1 MIYGQSPSN
10 RIEIPKLMSIR
21 VALVEDNNDLRM
33 SMKSLLKRS
42 ARLRVVADYPD
53 AESALADLVRQNPDV
68 VLMDVKLP
76 KMDGVECVRHLKN
89 LLPKVLVIMLT
100 IHDDND
106 SLFNSILAG
115 ADGFLLKDTVPSR
128 IVEAIE
134 EVCKGGSPMTPQIAR
149 RIVQRFR
156 KNGPEPAEM
165 ENLTPREREV
175 LEELALGNRYK
186 EISDKLGIS
195 LDGIRF
201 HIRGV
206 YNKLHVHSRTEAV
219 LKFLKR

>member
-1 MIYGQSPSN
+1 
-10 RIEIPKLMSIR
+10 MSIR
-21 VALVEDNNDLRM
+21 VALVEDNDDLRM

-42 ARLRVVADYPD
+42 ARLRIVADYSD
-53 AESALADLVRQNPDV
+53 AESALADLVRHKPDV

-76 KMDGVECVRHLKN
+76 KMDGVECVRLLKS
-89 LLPKVLVIMLT
+89 LLPTVLIIMLT

-106 SLFNSILAG
+106 SLFNSVLAG

-128 IVEAIE
+128 LVEAIE
-134 EVCKGGSPMTPQIAR
+134 EVCQGGSPMTPQIAR

-156 KNGPEPAEM
+156 KTGSEPANV

-175 LEELALGNRYK
+175 LEQLALGNRYK

>member
-1 MIYGQSPSN
+1 
-10 RIEIPKLMSIR
+10 
-21 VALVEDNNDLRM
+21 
-33 SMKSLLKRS
+33 
-42 ARLRVVADYPD
+42 
-53 AESALADLVRQNPDV
+53 
-68 VLMDVKLP
+68 MDVKLP
-76 KMDGVECVRHLKN
+76 KMDGVECVRLLKN
-89 LLPKVLVIMLT
+89 LLPSVLVIMLT

-134 EVCKGGSPMTPQIAR
+134 EVCNGGSPMTPQIAR

-156 KNGPEPAEM
+156 KTDPQPADV

-175 LEELALGNRYK
+175 LEQLALGNRYK
-186 EISDKLGIS
+186 EISDTLGIS

-219 LKFLKR
+219 VRDLLFLGLLCRRHGIADTARPNFLFFKPLVTVSNR

>member
-1 MIYGQSPSN
+1 
-10 RIEIPKLMSIR
+10 MSIR
-21 VALVEDNNDLRM
+21 VAIVEDNDDLRM

-42 ARLRVVADYPD
+42 GRLRVIADYPD
-53 AESALADLVRQNPDV
+53 GESALADIVRQSPDV

-76 KMDGVECVRHLKN
+76 KMDGVECVRLLKKS
-89 LLPKVLVIMLT
+89 LPKVLVIMLT

-156 KNGPEPAEM
+156 KTGPEPSEM

-175 LEELALGNRYK
+175 LEQLALGNRYK

-206 YNKLHVHSRTEAV
+206 YNKLHVHSRTEAA
-219 LKFLKR
+219 LKFKQGRGSKN

>member
-1 MIYGQSPSN
+1 
-10 RIEIPKLMSIR
+10 MSIR
-21 VALVEDNNDLRM
+21 VALVEDNDDLRM
-33 SMKSLLKRS
+33 SLKRLLQRS
-42 ARLRVVADYPD
+42 SRLRVVADYPD
-53 AESALADLVRQNPDV
+53 AESALADLARHKPEV

-76 KMDGVECVRHLKN
+76 KLSGVECVRVLKD
-89 LLPKVLVIMLT
+89 LLPTVLIIMLT

-128 IVEAIE
+128 LVEAIE
-134 EVCKGGSPMTPQIAR
+134 EVCQGGSPMTPQIAR

-156 KNGPEPAEM
+156 KSDPAPAPV
-165 ENLTPREREV
+165 ENLTPRELEV
-175 LEELALGNRYK
+175 LEQLALGNRYK

-219 LKFLKR
+219 LKYLRRE

>member
-1 MIYGQSPSN
+1 
-10 RIEIPKLMSIR
+10 MSIR
-21 VALVEDNNDLRM
+21 VALVEDNDDLRR
-33 SMKSLLKRS
+33 SMKSLLQRS
-42 ARLRVVADYPD
+42 PPLRVVADYPD
-53 AESALADLVRQNPDV
+53 AESALADMARQKPDV

-76 KMDGVECVRHLKN
+76 KMDGVECVRQLKT
-89 LLPKVLVIMLT
+89 LLPTVLVVMLT
-100 IHDDND
+100 VHDDND

-128 IVEAIE
+128 LVEAIE
-134 EVCKGGSPMTPQIAR
+134 EVRNGGSPMTPQIAR

-156 KNGPEPAEM
+156 KADPEPTEM

-175 LEELALGNRYK
+175 LEQLALGNRYK

-201 HIRGV
+201 HIRRV

-219 LKFLKR
+219 VKYLKR

>member
-1 MIYGQSPSN
+1 
-10 RIEIPKLMSIR
+10 MSIR
-21 VALVEDNNDLRM
+21 VALVEDNDDLRM

-42 ARLRVVADYPD
+42 ARLRVVADYSD
-53 AESALADLVRQNPDV
+53 AESALADLVRHKPDV

-76 KMDGVECVRHLKN
+76 RMDGVECVRLLKG
-89 LLPKVLVIMLT
+89 LLPTVLIIMLT

-106 SLFNSILAG
+106 SLFNSVLAG

-128 IVEAIE
+128 LVEAIE
-134 EVCKGGSPMTPQIAR
+134 EVCQGGSPMTPQIAR

-156 KNGPEPAEM
+156 KTGSEPANV

-175 LEELALGNRYK
+175 LEQLALGNRYK
-186 EISDKLGIS
+186 EISDNLGIS

>member
-1 MIYGQSPSN
+1 
-10 RIEIPKLMSIR
+10 
-21 VALVEDNNDLRM
+21 
-33 SMKSLLKRS
+33 MKRLLQRS
-42 ARLRVVADYPD
+42 AGLRIVADYGD
-53 AESALADLVRQNPDV
+53 AESALADIARHKPDV

-76 KMDGVECVRHLKN
+76 KMDGVECVRLLKT
-89 LLPKVLVIMLT
+89 LLPTVLIIMLT
-100 IHDDND
+100 VHDDND

-115 ADGFLLKDTVPSR
+115 ADGFLLKDIVPSR
-128 IVEAIE
+128 LVEAIE
-134 EVCKGGSPMTPQIAR
+134 EARQGGSPMTPQIAR

-156 KNGPEPAEM
+156 KGGPEPAIV

-175 LEELALGNRYK
+175 LEQLALGNRYK

-201 HIRGV
+201 HVRGV

-219 LKFLKR
+219 LKYLQR

>member
-1 MIYGQSPSN
+1 
-10 RIEIPKLMSIR
+10 MSIR
-21 VALVEDNNDLRM
+21 VALVEDNDDLRM

-42 ARLRVVADYPD
+42 PRLRVVADYPD
-53 AESALADLVRQNPDV
+53 AESALADIVRRKPEV

-76 KMDGVECVRHLKN
+76 KMDGVECVRALKSLMPN
-89 LLPKVLVIMLT
+89 VLIIMLT

-115 ADGFLLKDTVPSR
+115 ADGFLLKDTVPAR
-128 IVEAIE
+128 LVEAIE
-134 EVCKGGSPMTPQIAR
+134 EVRNGGSPITPQIAR
-149 RIVQRFR
+149 RVVQRFR
-156 KNGPEPAEM
+156 ISDSAPANM
-165 ENLTPREREV
+165 EKLTPREREV
-175 LEELALGNRYK
+175 LEQLALGSRYK

>member
-1 MIYGQSPSN
+1 
-10 RIEIPKLMSIR
+10 MSIR
-21 VALVEDNNDLRM
+21 VALVEDNDDLRM

-42 ARLRVVADYPD
+42 ARLRVVADYSD
-53 AESALADLVRQNPDV
+53 AESALADLVQQKPDV

-76 KMDGVECVRHLKN
+76 KMDGVECVRLLKN
-89 LLPKVLVIMLT
+89 LLPTVLIIMLT

-106 SLFNSILAG
+106 SLFNSVLAG

-128 IVEAIE
+128 LVEAIE
-134 EVCKGGSPMTPQIAR
+134 EVCQGGSPMTPQIAR

-156 KNGPEPAEM
+156 KTGSEPAGV

-175 LEELALGNRYK
+175 LEQLALGNRYK

-206 YNKLHVHSRTEAV
+206 YNKLQVHSRTEAV

>member
-1 MIYGQSPSN
+1 
-10 RIEIPKLMSIR
+10 MSTR
-21 VALVEDNNDLRM
+21 VALVEDNDELRR
-33 SMKSLLKRS
+33 SMKRLLQRS
-42 ARLRVVADYPD
+42 PRLRVVADYPD
-53 AESALADLVRQNPDV
+53 AESALSDMANQQPDV
-68 VLMDVKLP
+68 VLMDIKLP
-76 KMDGVECVRHLKN
+76 KMDGVECVRLLKAR
-89 LLPKVLVIMLT
+89 LPDVLVVMLT
-100 IHDDND
+100 VHDDND
-106 SLFNSILAG
+106 SLFNSILSG

-128 IVEAIE
+128 LVEAIE
-134 EVCKGGSPMTPQIAR
+134 EVCNGGSPMTPQIAR

-156 KNGPEPAEM
+156 KPDSQPTTV

-175 LEELALGNRYK
+175 LEQLALGNRYK

>member
-1 MIYGQSPSN
+1 
-10 RIEIPKLMSIR
+10 MSIR
-21 VALVEDNNDLRM
+21 VALVEDNDDLRT

-42 ARLRVVADYPD
+42 ARLRVVADYSD
-53 AESALADLVRQNPDV
+53 AESAPADLVRHKPDV

-76 KMDGVECVRHLKN
+76 RMDGVECARLLKS
-89 LLPKVLVIMLT
+89 LLPTVLIIMLT

-106 SLFNSILAG
+106 SLFNSVLAG

-128 IVEAIE
+128 LVEAIE
-134 EVCKGGSPMTPQIAR
+134 EVCQGGSPMTPQIAR

-156 KNGPEPAEM
+156 KTGSEPANV

-175 LEELALGNRYK
+175 LEQLALGNRYK
-186 EISDKLGIS
+186 EISDNLGIS

>member
-1 MIYGQSPSN
+1 
-10 RIEIPKLMSIR
+10 MSIH

-42 ARLRVVADYPD
+42 ARLRVVADYSD
-53 AESALADLVRQNPDV
+53 AESALADLPKHKPDV

-76 KMDGVECVRHLKN
+76 KMDGVECVRLLKN
-89 LLPKVLVIMLT
+89 ELPQVLVIMLT

-134 EVCKGGSPMTPQIAR
+134 EVCQGGSPMTPQIAR

-156 KNGPEPAEM
+156 KGDPEPANVES
-165 ENLTPREREV
+165 LTPREREV
-175 LEELALGNRYK
+175 LEQLALGNRYK

-219 LKFLKR
+219 LKFLNR

>member
-1 MIYGQSPSN
+1 
-10 RIEIPKLMSIR
+10 MSIR
-21 VALVEDNNDLRM
+21 VALVEDNDDLRK
-33 SMKSLLKRS
+33 SMKSLLQRS
-42 ARLRVVADYPD
+42 PPLRVVADYPD
-53 AESALADLVRQNPDV
+53 AESALADMPRQKPDV

-76 KMDGVECVRHLKN
+76 KMDGVECVRQLKT
-89 LLPKVLVIMLT
+89 LLPTVLVVMLT
-100 IHDDND
+100 VHDDND

-128 IVEAIE
+128 LIEAIE
-134 EVCKGGSPMTPQIAR
+134 EVRNGGSPMTPQIAR

-156 KNGPEPAEM
+156 KADPEPAEM
-165 ENLTPREREV
+165 EKLTPREREV
-175 LEELALGNRYK
+175 LEQLALGNRYK